1 MEPISSRGPQSGS
14 IFSFQY
20 YMWFFDVDTKDVFGR
35 CLLAVNP
42 FNKAPFLDP
51 ESVFGEQL
59 ENGRAG
65 ETGLI
70 AGGGYP
76 DLYGPF
82 WICTT
87 LIFVLFF
94 ASTVVG
100 LLFSFWQ
107 QKTYEYRFDLLTGAA
122 GLMYSY
128 TFIVPAIL
136 WLVIRYFNM
145 SPTTTLIQLI
155 CLYGYSNITWIP
167 VAILSISPLL
177 GAPTA
182 SNIIRWVFITIGF
195 AFSGSFIGKNLY
207 MVLIPR
213 ESANMGVNK
222 KPALILLVCVLLVHT
237 AFALSVKIL
246 FFAGVK
252 FSSGNN

>member
-1 MEPISSRGPQSGS
+1 M
-14 IFSFQY
+14 
-20 YMWFFDVDTKDVFGR
+20 GR
-35 CLLAVNP
+35 CLLALNP
-42 FNKAPFLDP
+42 FNKTSFLDP
-51 ESVFGEQL
+51 DSAFGEQL
-59 ENGRAG
+59 ESGRAG

-76 DLYGPF
+76 DFYGPF

-87 LIFVLFF
+87 LVFVLFF

-107 QKTYEYRFDLLTGAA
+107 HQNYEYRFDQLTGAA

-128 TFIVPAIL
+128 TFIVPTVL
-136 WLVIRYFNM
+136 WLVIRYLNI
-145 SPTTTLIQLI
+145 SPTTTLVQLI

-182 SNIIRWVFITIGF
+182 SNIIRWVFITLGF

-207 MVLIPR
+207 KVLVPR
-213 ESANMGVNK
+213 ETENVAVNRK
-222 KPALILLVCVLLVHT
+222 SGLTVLLGFLLLHT
-237 AFALSVKIL
+237 AFALAVKIL
-246 FFAGVK
+246 FFGGIKVELG
-252 FSSGNN
+252 SS